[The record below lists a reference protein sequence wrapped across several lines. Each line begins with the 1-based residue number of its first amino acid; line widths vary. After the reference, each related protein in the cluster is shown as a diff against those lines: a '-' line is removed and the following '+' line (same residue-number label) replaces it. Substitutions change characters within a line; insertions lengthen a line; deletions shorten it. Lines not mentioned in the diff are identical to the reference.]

1 MANTF
6 RISIP
11 SLLSFKG
18 RLRRSHY
25 WVTSFAL
32 GIVKAV
38 LAVIL
43 AAALGQIETKDGGF
57 ASGVVEL
64 LCLWPTLALLVKRGH
79 DRNRSIWFSLG
90 LMGLAILMTVG
101 VAVADG
107 LHEKVLMIACVVVVI
122 GCFGFLIV
130 DYGFIDGTP
139 GPNRYGPSPKGI
151 GAESQDVAAVFD

>member
-1 MANTF
+1 MANIF

-25 WVTSFAL
+25 WATSFAL

-38 LAVIL
+38 LTVIL
-43 AAALGQIETKDGGF
+43 AAVSGQIQTKDGGF

-64 LCLWPTLALLVKRGH
+64 LFLWPTLALQVKRGH

-90 LMGLAILMTVG
+90 LMALAILMTVG

-107 LHEKVLMIACVVVVI
+107 FHEEVLMIACVVVVI

-151 GAESQDVAAVFD
+151 GAPSMDVAATFD